1 MMTINKINF
10 LPISIVFFG
19 IVVGLF
25 IHPFTQFPM
34 KFAVVFLFAIGFS
47 FLMLVTHF
55 SRRIIYL
62 SMCVAF
68 ILYLDFY
75 LVHVDHAGIVHG
87 ISMSVI
93 DFLMIIL
100 IVRRLLYSHEYP
112 DIKPYQNT
120 WKQGIGVSI
129 FLVVAF
135 SLSIINSKY
144 PILTLFALV
153 HYLKLLTLLLI
164 VTFDISNGNELLD
177 ITGYLTIGLL
187 VINLYCIMQ
196 YITKTNITVGFNVF
210 EEPIWYKGPFVP
222 VGPSGSAN
230 VTAGQIIGLT
240 PFALATALRH
250 PKSLY
255 RLSAIFILLLSIVVL
270 VLTNSRAAWG
280 IFMMSSFFMLILL
293 TIKKKI
299 SYKYILAVVI
309 VSIIIGIAIIPLIL
323 QEIDIQELTDL
334 QNIYARFNLLE
345 TSFMMVKDY
354 PVLGIG
360 LNTYTK
366 LMMDYVPSIVLKFE
380 WNYMVHNKY
389 MLVWSET
396 GTLGIIAYLAFLFVM
411 YKLLIGYI
419 RKYNNEFIWVA
430 IAILC
435 SLFSMNFHMMFESY
449 SGGAVIAFFWLLCG
463 CIIAM
468 NRLAP
473 SPN

>member
-1 MMTINKINF
+1 MEINNKIF
-10 LPISIVFFG
+10 LPILIVSVG
-19 IVVGLF
+19 VVVGLF

-62 SMCVAF
+62 GLCVAF

-93 DFLMIIL
+93 DFLIIIL
-100 IVRRLLYSHEYP
+100 LLRRGLYSHEYP
-112 DIKPYQNT
+112 NIKSDKNT

-129 FLVVAF
+129 FLVIAF

-153 HYLKLLTLLLI
+153 HYLKLLLFLLI
-164 VTFDISNGNELLD
+164 VAYDIMNENELLD
-177 ITGYLTIGLL
+177 IMGYLTIALF
-187 VINLYCIMQ
+187 VINIYCLMQ
-196 YITKTNITVGFNVF
+196 YMTKTNITVGFNVF

-250 PKSLY
+250 PKSIY
-255 RLSAIFILLLSIVVL
+255 RLSAMLILLLSIVVL
-270 VLTNSRAAWG
+270 ILTNSRASWG
-280 IFMMSSFFMLILL
+280 IFLMSSVLMLVLL
-293 TIKKKI
+293 TMKKKI
-299 SYKYILAVVI
+299 SYKYILAVGIVTVI
-309 VSIIIGIAIIPLIL
+309 SCITVIPLVL
-323 QEIDIQELTDL
+323 QKVDIHELTDL

-396 GTLGIIAYLAFLFVM
+396 GTLGFIAYLTFLIVM

-419 RKYNNEFIWVA
+419 KKYNNELIWVA
-430 IAILC
+430 IAILS

-468 NRLAP
+468 NRLAT